1 MSANYQPTGLPFK
14 KPLKFKTVEELEKG
28 IDLYFAS
35 LYDYARD
42 MWGNRLKDKDYR
54 APDDDSDKDNPHAG
68 FVMKKVKVATVTGLA
83 VALDTTRETL
93 LNYESGMYDNRVD
106 GAEPSGDSHDTLTPE
121 QQEWNDQV
129 AKYSDTIKRA
139 KQMILE
145 DTEQQLFKPGRA
157 TGAIFSLKVNYEWQD
172 KNVTEL
178 LDPDGVLDPF
188 EGLSTE
194 ELRAIAKGPQ

>member
-1 MSANYQPTGLPFK
+1 MTKYVPTGLPFK
-14 KPLKFKTVEELEKG
+14 KPLKFKTVEDLTKG
-28 IDLYFAS
+28 IDAYFAS

-42 MWGNRLKDKDYR
+42 MWGNRLKDKDYK
-54 APDDDSDKDNPHAG
+54 PVDGDEDNPFAG

-93 LNYESGMYDNRVD
+93 LNYESGMYDN
-106 GAEPSGDSHDTLTPE
+106 HDTEGNQTTLEPE

-178 LDPDGVLDPF
+178 HDPDGILDPF

-194 ELRAIAKGPQ
+194 ELRQIAKGPQ

>member
-1 MSANYQPTGLPFK
+1 MSYQPTGLPFK

-93 LNYESGMYDNRVD
+93 LDYESGKYDDRD
-106 GAEPSGDSHDTLTPE
+106 AEGNHITLEQE
-121 QQEWNDQV
+121 QQEYNDQV
-129 AKYSDTIKRA
+129 GKYSDTIKRA

-178 LDPDGVLDPF
+178 LDTDGVLDPF

>member
-1 MSANYQPTGLPFK
+1 MSDYKPTGLPFR
-14 KPLKFKTVEELEKG
+14 KPLKFKTVEDLTKG
-28 IDLYFAS
+28 IDNYFAS

-42 MWGNRLKDKDYR
+42 MWGNRLKDKDYK
-54 APDDDSDKDNPHAG
+54 APTDGSDDDNPYAG

-83 VALDTTRETL
+83 VALGTTRETL
-93 LNYESGMYDNRVD
+93 LDYESGKYDD
-106 GAEPSGDSHDTLTPE
+106 HDAQGNHITLEPE
-121 QQEWNDQV
+121 QQEWNDQQ

-139 KQMILE
+139 KLMILE

-178 LDPDGVLDPF
+178 HDPDGVLDPF

-194 ELRAIAKGPQ
+194 ELRQIAKGPQ

>member
-1 MSANYQPTGLPFK
+1 MANSNYQPTGKPFK

-42 MWGNRLKDKDYR
+42 MWGNRLKDKDYK
-54 APDDDSDKDNPHAG
+54 PQEGDEDNPHAG

-93 LNYESGMYDNRVD
+93 LNYESGMYDDRVD
-106 GAEPSGDSHDTLTPE
+106 GELTDDSNAIESKEL
-121 QQEWNDQV
+121 QEWNEQV
-129 AKYSDTIKRA
+129 QKYSDTIKRA

-178 LDPDGVLDPF
+178 HDPDGALDPF
-188 EGLSTE
+188 AGLSAD
-194 ELRAIAKGPQ
+194 ELRAILKAQ

>member
-1 MSANYQPTGLPFK
+1 MSDYTPTGKPFK
-14 KPLKFKTVEELEKG
+14 KPLKFKTVEELTKG
-28 IDLYFAS
+28 IDNYFAS

-42 MWGNRLKDKDYR
+42 MWGNRLKDKDYK
-54 APDDDSDKDNPHAG
+54 PPKDGSDDDNPHAG

-93 LNYESGMYDNRVD
+93 LDYERGKYDDRD
-106 GAEPSGDSHDTLTPE
+106 PETGDPIELDE
-121 QQEWNDQV
+121 QQREWNAQV

-145 DTEQQLFKPGRA
+145 DTEQQLYKPGRA

-178 LDPDGVLDPF
+178 HDPDGVLDPF
-188 EGLSTE
+188 AGLSTE
-194 ELRAIAKGPQ
+194 ELRQIAKGGK

>member
-1 MSANYQPTGLPFK
+1 MTYQPTGKPFK

-28 IDLYFAS
+28 IDAYFAS

-42 MWGNRLKDKDYR
+42 MWGNRLKDKDYK
-54 APDDDSDKDNPHAG
+54 PQEGDEDNPHAG

-93 LNYESGMYDNRVD
+93 LNYESGMYDNHD
-106 GAEPSGDSHDTLTPE
+106 AEGNQTTLEQE
-121 QQEWNDQV
+121 QQEWNEQV
-129 AKYSDTIKRA
+129 QKYSDTIKRA

-178 LDPDGVLDPF
+178 HDPDGVLDPF

-194 ELRAIAKGPQ
+194 ELRQIAKGK